1 VANLDLVEKFRDGT
15 ELNKP
20 NLKCSTHWGRK
31 DMWITMIEGKP
42 SQTAMMTAIQRGY
55 HNAFAPAPKILRDDL
70 ALKIAGADTSEAA
83 QAFLDTV
90 LSMFTTLSDPETAK
104 IFMNRIEISVC
115 MRSRVVEEK
124 LALTHK
130 RGVKQLVILG
140 AGLDTTAYRRTDLT
154 EGLQVFEVDYPST
167 QIWKSERLEAANI
180 DIPNNVKFVAFDF
193 ENQTLADALKL
204 GGVQINQITFFTW
217 LGVHMY
223 LTDEAVKSTLGVMG
237 AYPKDSEMVMDF
249 ISPSYVLE
257 GGVPEDSVT
266 QLQKVVTEMG
276 EPIKS
281 KYYESELDEILKGA
295 GFGRVDF
302 LSAKWL
308 VDNYL
313 GGEKTAFDMP
323 IRRHRF

>member
-1 VANLDLVEKFRDGT
+1 
-15 ELNKP
+15 
-20 NLKCSTHWGRK
+20 
-31 DMWITMIEGKP
+31 MIEGKP
-42 SQTAMMTAIQRGY
+42 SRTAFMTAVQRG
-55 HNAFAPAPKILRDDL
+55 HHHATAPEPKILRDNL
-70 ALKIAGADTSEAA
+70 ALTLAGVDGVKGAQLFISNMIETFAA
-83 QAFLDTV
+83 
-90 LSMFTTLSDPETAK
+90 LSDLETAT
-104 IFMNRIEISVC
+104 IFMGRIEGAVC

-124 LALTHK
+124 LALARK

-154 EGLQVFEVDYPST
+154 EGLQVFEIDHPST
-167 QIWKSERLEAANI
+167 QIWKRERLEVANI

-204 GGVQINQITFFTW
+204 GGVKVNQITFFTW

-323 IRRHRF
+323 DNATSILTAVI